1 MDFKYLDIKLKTFY
15 FSEKIQQ
22 LDIIISN
29 YDFKVL
35 LLCEPNTK
43 RLKRNIMK
51 QFL

>member
-1 MDFKYLDIKLKTFY
+1 MDLKYLDIKLKTFY

-35 LLCEPNTK
+35 LLCKPNTK
-43 RLKRNIMK
+43 RLKEI
-51 QFL
+51 